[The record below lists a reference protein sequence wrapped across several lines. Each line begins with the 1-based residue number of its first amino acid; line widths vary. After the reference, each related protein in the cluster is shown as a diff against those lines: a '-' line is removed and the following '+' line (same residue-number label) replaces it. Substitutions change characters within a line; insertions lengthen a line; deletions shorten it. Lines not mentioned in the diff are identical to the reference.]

1 MIKILYLED
10 NIFDIELTQIE
21 INNNLTE
28 SEIDIAHSINEA
40 VQLLKKKPDYD
51 VAILDLNL
59 PDGNGI
65 DCLSYIRL
73 NNLQIAV
80 IILTGSGNEESA
92 IAALKAGADDYLPK
106 KEGYLKK
113 LTATIHGVLKNFREN
128 QEKKS
133 RPLKVIYIEWNKPD
147 VDFTIRHMKKYA
159 PQIQIEPITT
169 ADEVLQLLPDSP
181 NKPCAYDV
189 ILMDYRMPGL
199 NALDTIKIIR
209 QEKKLTIPI
218 VLVTGHGNEEVA
230 VQALKLGAD
239 EYLVKRENYLFRLPS
254 ILFGAYQR
262 YELKQNQILL
272 RESESKY
279 RLLAENSG
287 DVIFI
292 LDLNFKYTYISPSVK
307 ELRGFEAEEAI
318 QQDFSEVLTAD
329 SYKKIQQIIDEIK
342 PFLNPTDYQVIK
354 PQVLELEMIK
364 KDKSTI
370 WTEVKVAVLTNEEN
384 VPIGIQG
391 AARDISK
398 RKLALDELMKSREEY
413 RSFFEDDLTGD
424 FISHVNG
431 YIINCNSAYLKML
444 GFESLQDAQNY
455 DLKQVHI
462 SPEFRRNMLEKLK
475 KEKKLIWF
483 EHDLRRKDGK
493 IINAVANIIG
503 GFDKNGELETLKG
516 YIIDD
521 TERKKAIEELR
532 KFSRAIEQSP
542 VSIVITDVEG
552 NIEYVNPKF
561 TEVTGYSFQESLGQN
576 PRILKS
582 GLMPFEMYQQLW
594 NTIIYDKVWSGELLN
609 KRKDGSFFW
618 ENATITPVKNEKGI
632 TTHFL
637 AVKEDIS
644 EKKKYEEDL
653 IVARDQAQESNRL
666 KSAFL
671 ATMSHELRTPLN
683 AIIGFSDLIDK
694 NMPITDIIQFSKII
708 SSSGNH
714 LLNIIEDIFTISLLQ
729 TNHSKVILEE
739 FLISDF
745 FMNLIQYAGI
755 ELKNKEKDH
764 LKISFKSHL
773 NDVEIRIKTDKTKL
787 FQVLMNYIK
796 NAIEY
801 TENGEIEI
809 GYNTMQNNIEFYVK
823 DTGIGIPSDKMDI
836 IFERFRQVDDTH
848 NRIHGGVGLGLAIC
862 SEIANLMNG
871 EIRAESVE
879 GEGSTFYFLLKNII
893 LNETLPAPA
902 KSKNKY
908 PDLKGK
914 TILIV
919 EDEEINFILLNEY
932 LKNTKA
938 DIIWA
943 ESGENSIEIC
953 ENNSLIDLVLMDIRL
968 PGIDGLETAKHIK
981 TIRPDLKIIAQTAF
995 AFSDDREKITKSY
1008 CDDYLPKPII
1018 FNDLIDAIVKQFEK

>member
-10 NIFDIELTQIE
+10 NKFDIELTQIE
-21 INNNLTE
+21 IKKNFAE
-28 SEIDIAHSINEA
+28 CEIDVANTINGA
-40 VQLLKKKPDYD
+40 VELLKKKPDYD
-51 VAILDLNL
+51 VAIFDLNL

-65 DCLSYIRL
+65 DCLSYIRENDL
-73 NNLQIAV
+73 LIAV

-92 IAALKAGADDYLPK
+92 IAALKAGADDYLTK

-113 LTATIHGVLKNFREN
+113 LPGIILGVLKNFKEN
-128 QEKKS
+128 QEKKT
-133 RPLKVIYIEWNKPD
+133 RQLKVLYIEWNKPD

-159 PQIQIEPITT
+159 PQIQIENIST
-169 ADEVLQLLPDSP
+169 ASEALQLLPDSP
-181 NKPCAYDV
+181 NITCPYDV

-209 QEKKLTIPI
+209 QEKKLSIPI

-230 VQALKLGAD
+230 VQALKMGAD
-239 EYLVKRENYLFRLPS
+239 EYLVKRDNYLFRVPS
-254 ILFGAYQR
+254 LLLSAYHR
-262 YELKQNQILL
+262 YEMEQKQNQL
-272 RESESKY
+272 RENESKY
-279 RLLAENSG
+279 RLLAENSE
-287 DVIFI
+287 DVIFVFD
-292 LDLNFKYTYISPSVK
+292 LDFKYTYISPSVMK
-307 ELRGFEAEEAI
+307 LRGFSVEEAM
-318 QQDFSEVLTAD
+318 QQDLSEILTPD
-329 SYKKIQQIIDEIK
+329 SYLDIQKIMAEVK
-342 PFLNPTDYQVIK
+342 PLLNPQNYQKIK
-354 PQVLELEMIK
+354 PQVLELEMLR
-364 KDKSTI
+364 KDKSTV
-370 WTEVKVAVLTNEEN
+370 WTEVKVAVLDNNEN
-384 VPIGIQG
+384 IPVGIQG

-398 RKLALDELMKSREEY
+398 RKRALDELMKSREEY

-431 YIINCNSAYLKML
+431 YLINCNDAYLKIL
-444 GFESLQDAQNY
+444 GFESLEEARNY
-455 DLKQVHI
+455 DLAQVHI
-462 SPEFRRNMLEKLK
+462 NPEFRLNMLEEIK

-483 EHDLRRKDGK
+483 EHDLRRKDGR
-493 IINAVANIIG
+493 IINVVANIIG
-503 GFDKNGELETLKG
+503 GFNMNGELETLKG
-516 YIIDD
+516 YLIDD

-542 VSIVITDVEG
+542 VSIVITDTQG
-552 NIEYVNPKF
+552 NMEYVNPKF

-582 GLMPFEMYQQLW
+582 GKMPDEMYQQLW
-594 NTIIYDKVWSGELLN
+594 NTITCDKVWSGEFLN

-618 ENATITPVKNEKGI
+618 ENATITPVKNDKGS

-637 AVKEDIS
+637 AVKEDIT

-653 IVARDQAQESNRL
+653 IIARDQAQESNRL

-683 AIIGFSDLIDK
+683 AIIGFSDLIDE
-694 NMPITDIIQFSKII
+694 NMPLADIIQFSKII

-729 TNHSKVILEE
+729 TNHSKVIPEE

-755 ELKNKEKDH
+755 ERKNKEKDN
-764 LKISFKSHL
+764 LKISFKPNL
-773 NDVEIRIKTDKTKL
+773 NEVEIRVKTDKTKL

-801 TENGEIEI
+801 TEKGEIEI
-809 GYNTMQNNIEFYVK
+809 GYTIMGNNIEFYVK

-836 IFERFRQVDDTH
+836 IFERFRQIDDTQ

-862 SEIANLMNG
+862 SEIATLMNG
-871 EIRAESVE
+871 KIRAESVE
-879 GEGSTFYFLLKNII
+879 GKGSTFYFLLKDII
-893 LNETLPAPA
+893 LKEIVPEPT
-902 KSKNKY
+902 KSKTIY

-919 EDEEINFILLNEY
+919 EDEEINFILLKEY

-943 ESGENSIEIC
+943 ENGENSIEIC
-953 ENNSLIDLVLMDIRL
+953 EKNPQISLVLMDIRL
-968 PGIDGLETAKHIK
+968 PGIDGLETARRIK
-981 TIRPDLKIIAQTAF
+981 TIKPEMKIIAQTAF
-995 AFSDDREKITKSY
+995 AFSNDREKITNSY
-1008 CDDYLPKPII
+1008 CDDYLPKPIV
-1018 FNDLIDAIVKQFEK
+1018 FNDLINAITNQFVE

>member
-10 NIFDIELTQIE
+10 NKFDIELTQIE
-21 INNNLTE
+21 IKKNFADC
-28 SEIDIAHSINEA
+28 EIDVANTINGA
-40 VQLLKKKPDYD
+40 VELLKKKPDYD

-65 DCLSYIRL
+65 DCLSYIRQ
-73 NNLQIAV
+73 NNLLIAV

-92 IAALKAGADDYLPK
+92 IAALKAGADDYLTK

-113 LTATIHGVLKNFREN
+113 LSGIINGGLKNFKEN

-133 RPLKVIYIEWNKPD
+133 HRIKVLYIEWNKPD

-159 PQIQIEPITT
+159 PQIQIENIST
-169 ADEVLQLLPDSP
+169 ASEALKLLPDSP
-181 NKPCAYDV
+181 NSPGNYEV

-209 QEKKLTIPI
+209 REKKLSIPI

-239 EYLVKRENYLFRLPS
+239 EYLVKRDNYLFRLPS
-254 ILFGAYQR
+254 LLLSAYHR
-262 YELKQNQILL
+262 YELEQKQNLL

-279 RLLAENSG
+279 RLLAENSK

-292 LDLNFKYTYISPSVK
+292 YDLDFKYVYVSPSVMD
-307 ELRGFEAEEAI
+307 LRGYSVEEAM
-318 QQDFSEVLTAD
+318 QQDISEVLTPG
-329 SYKKIQQIIDEIK
+329 SYKIIQQMIAEIK
-342 PFLNPTDYQVIK
+342 PFLNPQEYQKIK
-354 PQVLELEMIK
+354 PQVLELEMVK
-364 KDKSTI
+364 KDKSTV
-370 WTEVKVAVLTNEEN
+370 WTEVKVAVLANEEN
-384 VPIGIQG
+384 IPIGIQG
-391 AARDISK
+391 AARDISIRK
-398 RKLALDELMKSREEY
+398 RALDELMKSREEY

-431 YIINCNSAYLKML
+431 NLINCNSAYLKIM
-444 GFESLQDAQNY
+444 GFESLQEAQNY
-455 DLKQVHI
+455 DLRQVHI
-462 SPEFRRNMLEKLK
+462 TPEFRLNMMEQLK

-493 IINAVANIIG
+493 MINVVANIIG
-503 GFDKNGELETLKG
+503 GFDKNGVLETLKG
-516 YIIDD
+516 YVIDD
-521 TERKKAIEELR
+521 TERKKAIEVLR

-542 VSIVITDVEG
+542 VSIVITDLKG

-561 TEVTGYSFQESLGQN
+561 TEITGYSFQEVLGHN

-582 GLMPFEMYQQLW
+582 GKMPDEKYKNLW
-594 NTIIYDKVWSGELLN
+594 ETICSGNSWTGDFLN
-609 KRKDGSFFW
+609 RKKDGTYFW
-618 ENATITPVKNEKGI
+618 ENASISPIKNDKGI
-632 TTHFL
+632 VTHFL
-637 AVKEDIS
+637 AVKEDIT
-644 EKKKYEEDL
+644 EKKKYEEEL
-653 IVARDQAQESNRL
+653 IITRDQAQESNRL

-683 AIIGFSDLIDK
+683 AIIGFSDLIDE

-708 SSSGNH
+708 SNSGNH

-729 TNHSKVILEE
+729 TNHSKVILED

-755 ELKNKEKDH
+755 ELKNKEKEN
-764 LKISFKSHL
+764 LKISFKPQL

-787 FQVLMNYIK
+787 FQVVMNYIK

-809 GYNTMQNNIEFYVK
+809 GYITLENNIEFYVK
-823 DTGIGIPSDKMDI
+823 DTGIGIPADKMNI
-836 IFERFRQVDDTH
+836 IFERFRQIDDTH

-862 SEIANLMNG
+862 SEIANLLNG

-879 GEGSTFYFLLKNII
+879 GKGSTFYFLLKNII
-893 LNETLPAPA
+893 QNEILSAPV
-902 KSKNKY
+902 KPKTIY
-908 PDLKGK
+908 PDLNGK
-914 TILIV
+914 AILIV
-919 EDEEINFILLNEY
+919 EDEEINFILLKEY
-932 LKNTKA
+932 LKNTNA
-938 DIIWA
+938 EIIWA
-943 ESGENSIEIC
+943 ESGEKSIEIC
-953 ENNSLIDLVLMDIRL
+953 EKNPLINLVLMDIRL
-968 PGIDGLETAKHIK
+968 PGIDGLETAKRIK
-981 TIRPDLKIIAQTAF
+981 KIKPELKIIAQTAF
-995 AFSDDREKITKSY
+995 AFSNDREKITNSY
-1008 CDDYLPKPII
+1008 CDDYLPKPIV
-1018 FNDLIDAIVKQFEK
+1018 FNDLINAIINQLE